1 MGAFGMP
8 VQRAFRDRP
17 SRRGLGLAVVTAPRW
32 PVHHSEIPTMKI
44 KTTATTTKKARA
56 SKAAA
61 KVKRRSVP
69 QGRLSRTG
77 RSPAASMADTPNA
90 PPTNDR
96 RSTSKKATIEA
107 LVRRKGG
114 AAIADLMAATGWQ
127 EHSIRAALT
136 GLRKTGHTISRER
149 DDGGATHYRIAEVV

>member
-1 MGAFGMP
+1 MK
-8 VQRAFRDRP
+8 
-17 SRRGLGLAVVTAPRW
+17 
-32 PVHHSEIPTMKI
+32 SE
-44 KTTATTTKKARA
+44 TTAKTTKKTRA

-61 KVKRRSVP
+61 KVKRRFVP

-77 RSPAASMADTPNA
+77 RSPAASMTDTPNV
-90 PPTNDR
+90 PPTNDQ

-149 DDGGATHYRIAEVV
+149 DDSGATRYRIPEVV